1 MINKSITVVITLLVI
16 LSIKCITVAQESSD
30 TDKKDEQTKRG
41 GYGGP
46 DQVENQLAEDNEP
59 KESFFELGFL
69 QSYFDFKSNLKENSG
84 LGIGVDYSTVYLS
97 ASESPGEDNASSGM
111 IRLFG
116 SWELVGRGTNNTGAL
131 IFKVEHRHKYGTI
144 PPFDLGFNLGYVGII
159 EPPFN
164 DNKVRVTNLYWRQR
178 FNNGKISFVVGLLDA
193 TDYVD
198 VYALASPWLHFMNFA
213 FSTGSQTIYIPNDAA
228 LGLAVGLYITDNIYA
243 IAGISDAGSDPT
255 DPLKNFES
263 FFKNNDYFKSVE
275 VGLVP
280 SEKRHFFENIHLT
293 YWHSDGSDV
302 TASLPGWGIAFSGTY
317 FIENKWLPFL
327 RGGFAK
333 DGGTLLQKSITTG
346 VGYQP
351 VAGGNLLGAAFG
363 WGEPNETT
371 IASEINNQ
379 YTVELFYRL
388 QILTQFAI
396 TPDIQFL
403 INPAL
408 NPNASS
414 IFLWGIRGRLA
425 L

>member
-1 MINKSITVVITLLVI
+1 MENFKFVLIALLSFLMMNIITA
-16 LSIKCITVAQESSD
+16 AQESGD
-30 TDKKDEQTKRG
+30 GDKKDDKRKLG
-41 GYGGP
+41 GFGGP

-69 QSYFDFKSNLKENSG
+69 QSYFDFKSSLKENSG
-84 LGIGVDYSTVYLS
+84 LGFGIDYSTVYLS

-111 IRLFG
+111 IRFFG
-116 SWELVGRGTNNTGAL
+116 SWELVGRGSKNTGAL
-131 IFKVEHRHKYGTI
+131 NFKVEHRHRYSTI
-144 PPFDLGFNLGYVGII
+144 APKALGFNLGYVGLI
-159 EPPFN
+159 EPPFSN
-164 DNKVRVTNLYWRQR
+164 DNWRMTNLYWRQR
-178 FNNGKISFVVGLLDA
+178 FNDGKISFVVGLLDA

-213 FSTGSQTIYIPNDAA
+213 FSTGSETIYIPNDAA
-228 LGLAVGLYITDNIYA
+228 LGIAVGLYLTDNIYV

-280 SEKRHFFENIHLT
+280 SKKRHFFENIHLT

-327 RGGFAK
+327 RGGYAK
-333 DGGTLLQKSITTG
+333 DGGTLLQKSLTAG
-346 VGYQP
+346 FGYIP
-351 VAGGNLLGAAFG
+351 VQGGNLLGAAFG
-363 WGEPNETT
+363 WGEINETT
-371 IASEINNQ
+371 WASGLDDQITME
-379 YTVELFYRL
+379 VFYRI
-388 QILTQFAI
+388 QISTRLAI

-408 NPNASS
+408 NQDVSS
-414 IFLWGIRGRLA
+414 IFLWGVRARLA

>member
-1 MINKSITVVITLLVI
+1 MNTK
-16 LSIKCITVAQESSD
+16 TVAQESEDNSD
-30 TDKKDEQTKRG
+30 SKKRG
-41 GYGGP
+41 GFGGP
-46 DQVENQLAEDNEP
+46 DQVERQLEEDDEP
-59 KESFFELGFL
+59 KQPFFELGFL

-84 LGIGVDYSTVYLS
+84 LGIGVDYSTVFLG
-97 ASESPGEDNASSGM
+97 ANESLDLKKASSGM

-116 SWELVGRGTNNTGAL
+116 SWELVNRGSKNSGAL
-131 IFKVEHRHKYGTI
+131 IFKVEHRHRYGTI
-144 PPFDLGFNLGYVGII
+144 APKAFGFNLGYVGLV

-164 DNKVRVTNLYWRQR
+164 NDNWRMTNFYWRQR
-178 FNNGKISFVVGLLDA
+178 FNDGKISFVVGLLDA

-228 LGLAVGLYITDNIYA
+228 LGIAAGIYITDNIYA

-263 FFKNNDYFKSVE
+263 FFKNNDYFKNIEMGWVTS
-275 VGLVP
+275 
-280 SEKRHFFENIHLT
+280 KDRHFFDNIHLT

-302 TASLPGWGIAFSGTY
+302 TSSLPGWGIAFSATHYIGD
-317 FIENKWLPFL
+317 KWLPFL

-351 VAGGNLLGAAFG
+351 VAGGNLLGAAIG
-363 WGEPNETT
+363 WGEINETT
-371 IASEINNQ
+371 WASGLEDQITIEI
-379 YTVELFYRL
+379 FYRL
-388 QILTQFAI
+388 QISTRLAI

-408 NPNASS
+408 NPDASS
-414 IFLWGIRGRLA
+414 IIVWGIRGRMGL
-425 L
+425 